1 MPARCS
7 QCGNTV
13 MPYRRYLFYMG
24 RSPVKC
30 AHCGTEVRLRHF
42 RTLVYGSI
50 AVGSILALAA
60 VLLTPSIREF
70 EVTIVAL
77 CLVGVA
83 ADYWSWRALPWDPA
97 QPSRATTP
105 PPLATS

>member
-24 RSPVKC
+24 RSPVMC
-30 AHCGTEVRLRHF
+30 SHCGTEVRLRHF
-42 RTLVYGSI
+42 RTLIYGSI
-50 AVGSILALAA
+50 AGGGILGVAA
-60 VLLTPSIREF
+60 VLLAPAVREF
-70 EVTIVAL
+70 AVVIVAL

-97 QPSRATTP
+97 QPSGAPTP
-105 PPLATS
+105 PPPTSS